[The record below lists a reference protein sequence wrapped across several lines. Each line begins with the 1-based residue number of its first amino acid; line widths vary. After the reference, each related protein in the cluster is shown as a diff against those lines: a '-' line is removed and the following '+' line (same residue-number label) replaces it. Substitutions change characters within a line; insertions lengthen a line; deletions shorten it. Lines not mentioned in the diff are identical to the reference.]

1 MVERPKIG
9 SLLNHYRIV
18 SLIGAGGMGEVYLAE
33 DTRLGR
39 RVAVK
44 ILPEDVN
51 RDKTRL
57 QRFEQEAR
65 AASALNHPN
74 ILTVFEFGDEK
85 GLHFLATEFIEG
97 KTLRDE
103 INGGELSIAAALSI
117 AEQVA
122 FALSA
127 AHSAGIVHRDLK
139 PENIMVRSDGIV
151 KVLDFG
157 LAKLLQ
163 DGVGQ
168 TDPEA
173 ATRALVRTDPG
184 AVMGTAAYM
193 SPEQVKGKEADAR
206 TDIWSLGAVLYE
218 TLTGKMPF
226 TGENSN
232 EVIASIL
239 KSEPLS
245 VSAFVPVIPHDV
257 EKIVGK
263 TLRKDREE
271 RYQNVKDLWL
281 DLKDVKQDVEIAA
294 KLERSTAPDR
304 TSSISTAYAI
314 APIST
319 GDKLNSPTG
328 VVQETT
334 SAGSVVRTASSA
346 EYLVSEIK
354 SHKRGM
360 LIGLGMLIVALV
372 AGGWWLYRNASPSGE
387 QITSIAVLPFEN
399 GSGDPNLDYLSDG
412 LSETLIDKLSE
423 LPQLKVI
430 ARNSSFRYR
439 GSDLDLQD
447 VANKLGVRAIV
458 TGKVARVGDNI
469 NVRVEMVDAT
479 ENRQLWSEQYNRN
492 AADLLS
498 VQQDIAQTA
507 SDKLRL
513 KLSGA
518 QEQQLAKPGTTVPQ
532 AYELVLKG
540 RFYDNKGGTENRKQA
555 NEYFQQAV
563 AADPNY
569 ALAYAELA
577 ESYAGIAAS
586 SEVNQKEYLSKADI
600 AAHRAL
606 ELDENLPNTHIA
618 LGFIYLHAWD
628 WTAAEKEYKRA
639 IELNANL
646 PDAHRS
652 YAAFLSRMCRHDE
665 AIAEAMRGRELD
677 PLSLESNRVL
687 GYRLYQARKYDESI
701 KVFQKIIEMDPNY
714 DAAYGIMG
722 YAYTAKHQFK
732 EAIDAYKEAIRLGD
746 KSTSVQVY
754 LGEAYVGNG
763 EREKA
768 QAILKQLQTTKEY
781 VSPGELAVLYGAL
794 GDKDAAFA
802 SLEKAYS
809 EHDLQLQ
816 FLKVDPSYDRL
827 RDDPRY
833 QDLMRRVGLPL

>member
-513 KLSGA
+513 KLSGE
-518 QEQQLAKPGTTVPQ
+518 QEQQIAKRDTVDPK
-532 AYELVLKG
+532 AYEWLLKG
-540 RFYDNKGGTENRKQA
+540 RYYFSKPSTDNLKKSIDCLE
-555 NEYFQQAV
+555 QAV
-563 AADPNY
+563 VADPNY
-569 ALAYAELA
+569 ALAHAELSLKYYILTGGGIADPKVYIPKA
-577 ESYAGIAAS
+577 ESAAR
-586 SEVNQKEYLSKADI
+586 KALSLDDDLAE
-600 AAHRAL
+600 AHLAISR
-606 ELDENLPNTHIA
+606 
-618 LGFIYLHAWD
+618 IYVARWQ
-628 WTAAEKEYKRA
+628 WQEGEAERKRA
-639 IELNANL
+639 IELDPNNAL
-646 PDAHRS
+646 AHDL
-652 YAAFLSRMCRHDE
+652 YAQLLALLGRYDE
-665 AIAEAMRGRELD
+665 SVVQARRARELD
-677 PLSLESNRVL
+677 PLSAFTAGNL
-687 GYRLYQARKYDESI
+687 GFRLYFARRYDESI
-701 KVFQKIIEMDPNY
+701 MELKKALELDPESDFVNN
-714 DAAYGIMG
+714 ILG
-722 YAYTAKHQFK
+722 YSYAGKGQFK
-732 EAIDAYKEAIRLGD
+732 EAIAAYQEAVRLGD
-746 KSTSVQVY
+746 ESTSLQVY
-754 LGEAYVGNG
+754 LGAACAGAG

-768 QAILKQLQTTKEY
+768 LGILRQLQTTKEY
-781 VSPGELAVLYGAL
+781 VSPAELAALYTAL
-794 GDKDAAFA
+794 GDSDAAFA